1 MPAFKIVTLG
11 CKVNQYESACLEEKL
26 LKDGWHRAKKGQF
39 ADLVIINT
47 CIVTQK
53 ASHQSRQEIR
63 RAVRENPGARLVAT
77 GCYAQVYP
85 EELLKIDG
93 LNIIVGNRGKEQIP
107 ELIKDVVKDVSLS
120 DKILHVQ
127 EFSKKESFSCIAIGP
142 FFERSRAFL
151 KIQDGC
157 ESFCSYCIVPY
168 ARGPYRSMTIKDVL
182 ISIEQI
188 IDKGYKEVVLTG
200 IHLGKYGIDQE
211 MSLEL
216 LLKEIGRQKYPI
228 RIRLSSIEPHEI
240 SKELLE
246 RIFKED
252 WICKHLHIPLQSGDN
267 RILKR
272 MNRRY
277 RREDF
282 YRLIMDIHNRAPFM
296 GLGTDVMVGF
306 PGETWSAH
314 QNTLSLI
321 KDLPISYLH
330 VFPYSDRP
338 KTAAFHFRE
347 KIPPQVIKERARDMR
362 ELGGEKKKEFLNRCR
377 GQIFH
382 AIVESRY
389 NDGLFKGV
397 TENYI
402 NVIFPYRGGKRWE
415 PVRVRIEETR
425 KEIALGRLV

>member
-1 MPAFKIVTLG
+1 MPVFKIVTLG
-11 CKVNQYESACLEEKL
+11 CKVNQYESACLEESL
-26 LKDGWHRAKKGQF
+26 LKDGWLRAKKGQF

-53 ASHQSRQEIR
+53 AAHQSRQEIR
-63 RAVRENPGARLVAT
+63 RAMRENSGAILVAT

-107 ELIKDVVKDVSLS
+107 SLIKGVSPS
-120 DKILHVQ
+120 DKLLHIQ
-127 EFSKKESFSCIAIGP
+127 EFSKKEPFSCMSTGP

-168 ARGPYRSMTIKDVL
+168 ARGPYRSMSIKDVL
-182 ISIEQI
+182 VSIEQI

-200 IHLGKYGIDQE
+200 IHLGKYGIDQGT
-211 MSLEL
+211 SLEP

-228 RIRLSSIEPHEI
+228 RIRLSSIEPNEI

-246 RIFKED
+246 IILKED

-267 RILKR
+267 GILKR

-277 RREDF
+277 KREDF
-282 YRLIMDIHNRAPFM
+282 YRLVTDIHDQAP
-296 GLGTDVMVGF
+296 LCAIGTDIMVGF
-306 PGETWSAH
+306 PGETRSAY
-314 QNTLSLI
+314 QNTFSII
-321 KDLPISYLH
+321 KDLPVSYLH
-330 VFPYSDRP
+330 IFPYADRP

-347 KIPPQVIKERARDMR
+347 KIPPQIIKERARNMR
-362 ELGGEKKKEFLNRCR
+362 ELGGKKKKEFLNRCI

-382 AIVESRY
+382 TIVESQDK
-389 NDGLFKGV
+389 DGLFKGV

-402 NVIFPYRGGKRWE
+402 NVIFPYREEKHWK
-415 PVRVRIEETR
+415 PVRVRIEKTR
-425 KEIALGRLV
+425 KDIALGKLA